1 MGAGSHV
8 HRPGA
13 GAGRACEELSDI
25 PAARVWGKGGVAALA
40 GHMVPCQLDEEV
52 WLPTTWNVNVKAGTL
67 ATTLDHEDEGHSWGG
82 RG

>member
-1 MGAGSHV
+1 
-8 HRPGA
+8 
-13 GAGRACEELSDI
+13 
-25 PAARVWGKGGVAALA
+25 
-40 GHMVPCQLDEEV
+40 MVPCQLGEEV